1 MSSQGSGAGSFW
13 MGAPP
18 PQPARR
24 RGASAGPSPRLKPAK
39 DPSFDPGLQ
48 FSMDGMDD
56 APDASAADA
65 MPVKM
70 QVSGASSEGDRAPV
84 RSRSSGSQRRSIPD
98 GSAASPRE
106 RAEKKA
112 RRSTGSK
119 SGSGTPSLSASPS
132 MSSALAPMAVPA
144 FALEADLQPTT
155 QRLEDFQLGRR
166 VFHVHFGHGYVA
178 SLEAEPTPPQP
189 GQPPEPPKKERVLTA
204 RTHNINV
211 VFDNPQH
218 KQARARAQFV
228 GAQFC
233 GAQFFGAQF
242 SDAHPTHT
250 RCACAPSTP
259 CRRWW

>member
-1 MSSQGSGAGSFW
+1 
-13 MGAPP
+13 
-18 PQPARR
+18 
-24 RGASAGPSPRLKPAK
+24 
-39 DPSFDPGLQ
+39 
-48 FSMDGMDD
+48 
-56 APDASAADA
+56 
-65 MPVKM
+65 
-70 QVSGASSEGDRAPV
+70 
-84 RSRSSGSQRRSIPD
+84 
-98 GSAASPRE
+98 
-106 RAEKKA
+106 
-112 RRSTGSK
+112 
-119 SGSGTPSLSASPS
+119 

-228 GAQFC
+228 GAQF
-233 GAQFFGAQF
+233 FGAQVGRN
-242 SDAHPTHT
+242 SLTTPIPHT